1 MLVLARKPSESI
13 KIGDSII
20 VKVIAIR
27 GGQVKLGIEAPPGI
41 RVIRTDSHSPNGT
54 PSNHING
61 SPNGSCKE
69 APSNGKGGE
78 AGPCAPGEKS
88 TPEAPHSG
96 AAPDAQNAATTAG
109 SPSVKESECPTWPP
123 AAPDTPSATAT
134 PGTPHRPIDPGAPSP
149 DKLPGQ

>member
-41 RVIRTDSHSPNGT
+41 RVIRTDSHFPNGT

-61 SPNGSCKE
+61 SPNGSCTE
-69 APSNGKGGE
+69 AASNGKE
-78 AGPCAPGEKS
+78 TPC
-88 TPEAPHSG
+88 
-96 AAPDAQNAATTAG
+96 
-109 SPSVKESECPTWPP
+109 SPRPP
-123 AAPDTPSATAT
+123 AAPDTPSTAAA
-134 PGTPHRPIDPGAPSP
+134 PGTPHRPVDPGAPSP